1 MDESDEK
8 FHIISEFYEGLDEN
22 NTLTS
27 DTIIKYIDNLYNSL
41 ILYKNSQK
49 ILHLKLIDQNTSVI
63 NDIDGSIVYL
73 KYINKNTYDSIQT
86 FIKKK
91 FIKTNYLLDY
101 LSNINKNNKY
111 SLFIFIKSNIGYAIP
126 LIVDGND
133 IKLEITYDDKIIFMT
148 SQFIS

>member
-49 ILHLKLIDQNTSVI
+49 NLHLKLIDQNTSVI

-86 FIKKK
+86 FIKKIYK
-91 FIKTNYLLDY
+91 NKLFIRLFIKYY
-101 LSNINKNNKY
+101 RK
-111 SLFIFIKSNIGYAIP
+111 
-126 LIVDGND
+126 
-133 IKLEITYDDKIIFMT
+133 
-148 SQFIS
+148 

>member
-8 FHIISEFYEGLDEN
+8 FHIISEFYEGLYKN

-27 DTIIKYIDNLYNSL
+27 DTINKYIDNLYNSL

-49 ILHLKLIDQNTSVI
+49 NLHLKLIDQNTSVI

-91 FIKTNYLLDY
+91 FIRTNYLLDY
-101 LSNINKNNKY
+101 LSNIIENNKY

>member
-101 LSNINKNNKY
+101 LSNIIENNKY

>member
-27 DTIIKYIDNLYNSL
+27 DTINKYIDNLYNSL

-49 ILHLKLIDQNTSVI
+49 NLHLKLIDQNTSVI

-101 LSNINKNNKY
+101 LSNIIENNKY

>member
-27 DTIIKYIDNLYNSL
+27 DTIIKYIDNLYNNL

-101 LSNINKNNKY
+101 LSNIIENNKY